1 MIDLY
6 APIIPYESLGGI
18 KLYST
23 IKELRDIITGKNV
36 TSRVFFNEWI
46 RYDIDDSI
54 LLHFHLY
61 NGKLFKISTQKNY
74 KGKLF
79 DKIYV
84 GLPEEDILK
93 VEPTFVYDDFEEVYE
108 TPKGA
113 FIETNGQTVE
123 WISIFVRE
131 LYDKDFEEANW

>member
-1 MIDLY
+1 MIDIY

-23 IKELRDIITGKNV
+23 IKELRDIISGKNV
-36 TSRVFFNEWI
+36 TARVIFNKWI
-46 RYDIDDSI
+46 RFDIDDTI
-54 LLHFHLY
+54 MLFFHLY
-61 NGKLFKISTQKNY
+61 NGKLYKICTCKKY

-84 GLPEEDILK
+84 GLPEEDLLK
-93 VEPTFVYDDFEEVYE
+93 VEPTFVFDDLEEVYV

-113 FIETNGQTVE
+113 FVETLGQKVE
-123 WISIFVRE
+123 WISVYIKEVDDE
-131 LYDKDFEEANW
+131 DFGEANW

>member
-1 MIDLY
+1 MIDIY

-23 IKELRDIITGKNV
+23 MKELKHIITGKNV
-36 TSRVFFNEWI
+36 TSRVIFNEWI
-46 RYDIDDSI
+46 CFDIDNFIS
-54 LLHFHLY
+54 LYFHLY
-61 NGKLFKISTQKNY
+61 NGKLYKICTLKNY

-93 VEPTFVYDDFEEVYE
+93 VEPTFVFDDFEEVYE

-113 FIETNGQTVE
+113 FVETLGQKVE
-123 WISIFVRE
+123 WISVFIRE
-131 LYDKDFEEANW
+131 LDDEDFDEANW

>member
-1 MIDLY
+1 MIDIY

-23 IKELRDIITGKNV
+23 IKELRDIITGENV
-36 TSRVFFNEWI
+36 IARVIFNDRI

-54 LLHFHLY
+54 LLYFHLY
-61 NGKLFKISTQKNY
+61 NGKLFKICTLKNY

-93 VEPTFVYDDFEEVYE
+93 VEPTFAYDDFEEVYE

-113 FIETNGQTVE
+113 FIETLGQKVE
-123 WISIFVRE
+123 
-131 LYDKDFEEANW
+131 